1 MYIAKSFRSNGFPIT
16 IECRKVPRMSVESK
30 EWHKPAQSC
39 LKSLTQGLQ
48 GDLRAGSIAS
58 GLKMNISFLAPV
70 ITLLGCQV
78 LEDNSSGW
86 MTHGKPF
93 ASGSFL
99 QGKLDDYTEWLH
111 WVTTLSDYTGQHVPC
126 LCWRMFSFL
135 ASLNFIL
142 LSPVDSGRAFPHR
155 FL

>member
-1 MYIAKSFRSNGFPIT
+1 MHLWVTFNLSLWCTLPSVLGQMGSLSPLSAEKYQECLWKAKSDINL
-16 IECRKVPRMSVESK
+16 
-30 EWHKPAQSC
+30 AQSC

-48 GDLRAGSIAS
+48 GDLRAGTIAS

-93 ASGSFL
+93 ASGSLL
-99 QGKLDDYTEWLH
+99 QGKLDDYTEWPH
-111 WVTTLSDYTGQHVPC
+111 WPTQSLPLLTYVFFFSHFEFYFAVSSRLSK
-126 LCWRMFSFL
+126 SI
-135 ASLNFIL
+135 S
-142 LSPVDSGRAFPHR
+142 S
-155 FL
+155 

>member
-78 LEDNSSGW
+78 LEDNNSGW

-93 ASGSFL
+93 AFGSLL
-99 QGKLDDYTEWLH
+99 QGKLDDYTEWPH
-111 WVTTLSDYTGQHVPC
+111 WPTRSLPLLTHVFFFSLFEFYFAVSSRLSK
-126 LCWRMFSFL
+126 SI
-135 ASLNFIL
+135 S
-142 LSPVDSGRAFPHR
+142 S
-155 FL
+155 